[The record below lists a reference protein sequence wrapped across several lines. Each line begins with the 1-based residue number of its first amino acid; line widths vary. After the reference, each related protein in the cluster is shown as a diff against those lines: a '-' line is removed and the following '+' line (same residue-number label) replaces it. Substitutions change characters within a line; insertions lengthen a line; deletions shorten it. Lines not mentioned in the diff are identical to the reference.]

1 MLFSH
6 ISEIGY
12 GMFENCLPIVLLTSR
27 MSLSKVFG
35 ILTTTKSIK
44 PSEATVNAT
53 RSNDENLYIWLEGV
67 YKFPI
72 DYTLTLWAHGKDETE
87 STMIKCFSNTVFNMN
102 SPHNPKDVAQRALSL
117 SHLELEK
124 LSNNAN
130 NTRISCQIVFH

>member
-1 MLFSH
+1 
-6 ISEIGY
+6 
-12 GMFENCLPIVLLTSR
+12 
-27 MSLSKVFG
+27 MSLRKVFG

-44 PSEATVNAT
+44 PSEATVAAT
-53 RSNDENLYIWLEGV
+53 RSDENLYIWLEGV

-72 DYTLTLWAHGKDETE
+72 DYTLTLWIHGKDDCEP
-87 STMIKCFSNTVFNMN
+87 TMIKCFSNNVFYMD